1 MVINFFQRI
10 FTMNTKFSYLYRDE
24 WNYKKFHSIILSGVI
39 RLEQIEPFLREGAFF
54 IPSEVGLPD
63 LQEDVFKSYDH
74 IWHEIES
81 IELTNEQPTVAI
93 NTSTLLTNFKKAH
106 SHDWNEGQV
115 FVRKGLM
122 SR

>member
-1 MVINFFQRI
+1 
-10 FTMNTKFSYLYRDE
+10 MNTQFSYFYRDA

-39 RLEQIEPFLREGAFF
+39 KSEQIEPFLREQTFF

-81 IELTNEQPTVAI
+81 IELTDDQPTVAI
-93 NTSTLLTNFKKAH
+93 DTSTLLTNFKKVH
-106 SHDWNEGQV
+106 SHDWNEEKV
-115 FVRKGLM
+115 FVRKDLV
-122 SR
+122 